1 MLRILVIDDDRELTG
16 LLAEYLGPE
25 GFGVEGVQDGAEGL
39 EKALAGDAD
48 LVVLDV
54 MMPGMGGLEVLRRLR
69 AKSRIPV
76 IMLTARGEDVD
87 RIVGLEIGADDYL
100 GKPFNPRELVARIRA
115 VLRRSAAETD
125 GSGNMEESRPVEL
138 GDVRLYPGTRRV
150 LCGGETVNLTMAE
163 FDFLALFLSRAGTV
177 LSREF
182 LSSEVL
188 GRPLG
193 AYDRSVDVHVSSLR
207 RKLGPRP
214 DGVER
219 IRAIRGVGYLYVF
232 SGRD

>member
-1 MLRILVIDDDRELTG
+1 MLRILVIDDDRELTA
-16 LLAEYLGPE
+16 LLAEYLGSE
-25 GFGVEGVQDGAEGL
+25 GFAVEGVQDGAEGL
-39 EKALAGDAD
+39 EKALTGDAD

-69 AKSRIPV
+69 MKSTLPV
-76 IMLTARGEDVD
+76 VMLTARGEDVD

-115 VLRRSAAETD
+115 VLRRSGGDGE
-125 GSGNMEESRPVEL
+125 GSGGMEESRPVEL
-138 GDVRLYPGTRRV
+138 GDVRLYPGSRRV
-150 LCGGETVNLTMAE
+150 LRGGEMVSLTMVE
-163 FDFLALFLSRAGTV
+163 FDFLALFLSHAGEA
-177 LSREF
+177 LGREF

-188 GRPLG
+188 GRDLG
-193 AYDRSVDVHVSSLR
+193 VYDRSVDVHVSSLR

-219 IRAIRGVGYLYVF
+219 IRAIRGVGYLYAA
-232 SGRD
+232 S